1 MCKNLKIFQNGIAEF
16 RSQTFFEGHFFNG
29 WVKTLLLFTSLKV
42 DPFHKLMETAL
53 EDWSKLT
60 VYRS

>member
-1 MCKNLKIFQNGIAEF
+1 MCKNFKIFQNGIAEF

-29 WVKTLLLFTSLKV
+29 WVKTLLLFTRLKV

-53 EDWSKLT
+53 EDWS
-60 VYRS
+60 